1 MNLFGVCTRKRKQ
14 SFLVQDI
21 HIGMYDIPQ
30 TELQACTR
38 IYKSLNWFFFTKTKQ
53 NKNNEKD
60 SPAYQT
66 FSVLTL
72 IS

>member
-30 TELQACTR
+30 TEL
-38 IYKSLNWFFFTKTKQ
+38 
-53 NKNNEKD
+53 
-60 SPAYQT
+60 
-66 FSVLTL
+66 
-72 IS
+72 